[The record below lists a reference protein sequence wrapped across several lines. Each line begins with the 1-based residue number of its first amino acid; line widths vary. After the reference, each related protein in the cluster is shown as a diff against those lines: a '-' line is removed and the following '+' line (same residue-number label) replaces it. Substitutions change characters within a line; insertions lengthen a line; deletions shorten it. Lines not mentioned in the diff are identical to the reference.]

1 MLNFNGVS
9 WRVVLVSPTH
19 PILLKPDGTRTI
31 GACVKDNTTI
41 YINENLNDEMLKR
54 VLCHEF
60 THAAMFS
67 YGVILSIEQEELL
80 TDLLA
85 TYGEEIIYKTNRIFC
100 RLQNRNRDLVYNY

>member
-1 MLNFNGVS
+1 MFNFNGVS

-41 YINENLNDEMLKR
+41 YISENLSNEMLKR

-80 TDLLA
+80 ADLLT
-85 TYGEEIIYKTNRIFC
+85 TYGEEIIHKTNRIFC
-100 RLQNRNRDLVYNY
+100 RLKNRNRDLVYNY